1 MHKQKTILR
10 ILYLLKTYTG
20 NNCFKQNIL
29 KIINQNKKE
38 GIWVRKIYAFVV
50 LISFLLFNIFGN
62 GFVAKGNNIFDPSNY
77 VLFDGTNFEDGSTWG
92 FTPGGG
98 ASATVV
104 TDVYGNKYL
113 EAKGSGSGTRSVV
126 KTFISSTTKDKVLII
141 FDWQPMDVSTSA
153 NNSEVLISDE
163 NNNPLFRLVKK
174 GGTNGAIVYSVGTTG
189 IDLSKVTYINS
200 IDTDQKWLTV
210 HILFDFSAET
220 VSFEI
225 FNRDDPS
232 KYFSAY
238 NLDLKNIIY
247 LNKIKKIS
255 IVGNR
260 ASGNTLNF
268 TTNIDN
274 IFIYTSTSDA
284 PIQGTKNIVEIVS
297 SYTYN
302 YDFPLG
308 TSIND
313 VISFFPTTL
322 DVKLENNVVVNN
334 VPVSWS
340 CYNYDPNKEGT
351 YQFIGNL
358 IVDGKTGVKNDYNI
372 TAQVNVRLLN
382 LLFIPPQISG
392 YEAVYATDFG
402 DTITVV
408 PKYWGFTTQNATLSI
423 NQTDVKG
430 NQTAKLEFTQVNQ
443 VGGRVATKNFGSG
456 IMGDKILVKMCWYPG
471 KLNDK
476 GSNLY
481 ENGGELRLIDSSGN
495 IFWTLN
501 NTRNSPLKLIL
512 GGTVVFDTY
521 FVDPEKWY
529 DIEINCDL
537 INKVISTKIADIES
551 STVAE
556 FTYSLE
562 GITFDGTLKSMSL
575 VGIRTAGNNI
585 TWTTYLDNVWI
596 YNKPI
601 PPNRIIN
608 VDKLP
613 YKTIYVNTAQDISQI
628 GLPSKVQVTLANGE
642 KKEVEVARWELLS
655 GQWIPDKQGI
665 YAFKGILKED
675 NSVDNTYGRYAICYV
690 YNRLQ
695 PSKTVRQTEWLNRG
709 LIALKAENGV
719 FVSWRLS
726 ADEYKKDIKFNIYRN
741 GQKLNTTP
749 LSVTNYLDVNGQ
761 PGDEYKVETLLNGK
775 KIEEA
780 QIKALDK
787 DYISIPL
794 QKPADGVNEIG
805 EKYSYYVFDGGCGDL
820 DGDGEYEIVIMW
832 LPTNAIYSLDYFL
845 TGPTIFDAY
854 KLDGTLLWRINMG
867 LNLPSGSY
875 FNHFLIYDFNGD
887 GKSEFVVKT
896 ADGTTVYGA
905 TYGKYDENKIIDV
918 VGDPTKNGYYRY
930 GPGTS
935 FAGRIWGGPEYISIF
950 DGATG
955 KLLDSIDYRY
965 SIEKTGVTSWGDAFY
980 NRSDRFLCAVAYLNG
995 TTPSIVYG
1003 RGYYARTTFVAYDFV
1018 NGKLQERWHF
1028 DTQEIGGKG
1037 EGMGNHNLSVADV
1050 DNDGCD
1056 EIIAGSL
1063 TLDHDGKILYVM
1075 DGEMG
1080 REKGSHGDALH
1091 VGAFFPDRE
1100 GIQVF
1105 GVHEVP
1111 EVASLELHD
1120 GATGET
1126 LQAYFAYKDT
1136 GRGVCANIASE
1147 PGYEFWGAGDF
1158 NDVNKGAG
1166 IYNVYGKI
1174 ISNNCRA
1181 AGLPMNFVIY
1191 WDGDLMHELLDDT
1204 EIYKYDEQNDKAV
1217 LIKTFEG
1224 VKSIGGTKATPVLQA
1239 DLFGDWREEVIYP
1252 NVDDNELRIYSTTIP
1267 TQYRI
1272 YTLMHDSLYRL
1283 GIAWQ
1288 NVCYNQPPHTSF
1300 YLGEDIRDVVLSNNL
1315 PVKDIFYPNKPR
1327 KADEPEEKLFYKSS
1341 SESKVDLYFENSKVK
1356 ITIENDEEI
1365 VGGKISVRRLSAL
1378 NGIQLPSGLD
1388 TTSNYVEITK
1398 SENIRNLPIRVELGF
1413 YPNNLN
1419 GCDLNSLKL
1428 YKYNNT
1434 TAKWEFISGQVID
1447 TAKSIISFI
1456 DTEGG
1461 IYGIFGTKP
1470 AASSGVVTTIILN
1483 PQSQTTSSTTG
1494 TSSKEQE
1501 KTQQGT
1507 TQVTQGETQQ
1517 PKPQSQTSEKN
1528 IVTAKIDTNTVT
1540 NVQPNSQVKISVPPQ
1555 AVEGNNPVIKVETLG
1570 SYTEKVKV
1578 GTTVIEPINISIENG
1593 KIQKS
1598 IVVEVK
1604 IAPET
1609 IKNDKVV
1616 IGFIFDSMSKKWVP
1630 VLTKKNINTVQLELN
1645 KAGTVQVVAAKL
1657 SEIYSDIKEN
1667 NWAYNIFNQAITR
1680 GIITGYADLT
1690 LKPEKQITYYEAAV
1704 ILDRAFNLEKS
1715 SNSNVSEVPQWA
1727 KDAIM
1732 KMVSN
1737 EIFDETNA
1745 SNGIVSRIEA
1755 VKFMV
1760 KILEKKGLQIEPEDV
1775 KFKDINNAEYTEI
1788 VSKAYKLGIVKG
1800 YPDGSFK
1807 PDKPVTRSEFI
1818 AMLIRAI
1825 ENINK

>member
-1 MHKQKTILR
+1 MK
-10 ILYLLKTYTG
+10 
-20 NNCFKQNIL
+20 
-29 KIINQNKKE
+29 
-38 GIWVRKIYAFVV
+38 RKVISLIV
-50 LISFLLFNIFGN
+50 LVSFLLFNIFGN
-62 GFVAKGNNIFDPSNY
+62 VLVGKSNNIFDPSNY

-92 FTPGGG
+92 FTASSG
-98 ASATVV
+98 ATATVV

-126 KTFISSTTKDKVLII
+126 KTFSNSTTKDKVLII
-141 FDWQPMDVSTSA
+141 FDWQPMDVSTAA

-174 GGTNGAIVYSVGTTG
+174 GGTNGFIGYSVGTTG
-189 IDLSKVTYINS
+189 LDLSKVTYINT
-200 IDTDQKWLTV
+200 IDTSQKWLAV
-210 HILFDFSAET
+210 RILFDFVAET

-225 FNRDDPS
+225 YNKDDPS

-238 NLDLKNIIY
+238 GLDLKNIVY

-255 IVGNR
+255 IIGNR

-268 TTNIDN
+268 TTNVDN
-274 IFIYTSTSDA
+274 IYIYTSTTDA
-284 PIQGTKNIVEIVS
+284 PIQGSKNIVGIVS

-313 VISFFPTTL
+313 VISFFPTAL
-322 DVKLENNVVVNN
+322 NVKLENDVIVNN

-340 CYNYDPNKEGT
+340 CYSYNPNKEGN
-351 YQFIGNL
+351 YLFVGNL
-358 IVDGKTGVKNDYNI
+358 IVDGITGVKNNYNI
-372 TAQVNVRLLN
+372 TAQINVRLLN
-382 LLFIPPQISG
+382 LSFVPPQIPG

-423 NQTDVKG
+423 NQENIKG

-456 IMGDKILVKMCWYPG
+456 IIGDKILVKMHWYPG

-476 GSNLY
+476 GGNLY

-501 NTRNSPLKLIL
+501 NTRNSYLKLIL
-512 GGTVVFDTY
+512 GGTVTFDTY
-521 FVDPEKWY
+521 FADPEKWY
-529 DIEINCDL
+529 DIEINCDVL
-537 INKVISTKIADIES
+537 NKVISTKITDIET

-562 GITFDGTLKSMSL
+562 GIAFDGMLKSMSL
-575 VGIRTAGNNI
+575 VGIRTSGNNI
-585 TWTTYLDNVWI
+585 TWTTYLDNVLI

-628 GLPSKVQVTLANGE
+628 GFPTKVSVTLANGT
-642 KKEVEVARWELLS
+642 KKEVEIAKWEILS
-655 GQWIPDKQGI
+655 GQWTPDKPGI
-665 YAFKGILKED
+665 YTFKGVLKED
-675 NSVDNTYGRYAICYV
+675 ISVDNAYGKYAICYV

-695 PSKTVRQTEWLNRG
+695 PSKAVRQMEWLNRG
-709 LIALKAENGV
+709 LIALKAENGI
-719 FVSWRLS
+719 FISWRLL
-726 ADEYKKDIKFNIYRN
+726 ADEYKKDVKFNIYRN
-741 GQKLNTTP
+741 GQKLNTAP
-749 LSVTNYLDVNGQ
+749 LSVTNYLDVNGN
-761 PGDEYKVETLLNGK
+761 PGDEYKVETLMNGI
-775 KIEEA
+775 KIEETKV
-780 QIKALDK
+780 KALDK

-896 ADGTTVYGA
+896 ADGTTVYGV
-905 TYGKYDENKIIDV
+905 TYGKYDENKVIDI

-930 GPGTS
+930 GPGTP

-965 SIEKTGVTSWGDAFY
+965 SIEKTGVASWGDTFY

-1028 DTQEIGGKG
+1028 DTKEIGGKG

-1050 DNDGCD
+1050 DNDGFD

-1080 REKGSHGDALH
+1080 RERGSHGDALH
-1091 VGAFFPDRE
+1091 VGTFFPDRE

-1120 GATGET
+1120 AATGET

-1158 NDVNKGAG
+1158 YDVNKGAG
-1166 IYNVYGKI
+1166 IYNVYGKV

-1181 AGLPMNFVIY
+1181 AGLPMNFVTY
-1191 WDGDLMHELLDDT
+1191 WDGDLMHELLDDV
-1204 EIYKYDEQNDKAV
+1204 EIYKYDERNDKAV
-1217 LIKTFEG
+1217 LVKTFEG

-1239 DLFGDWREEVIYP
+1239 DLFGDWREEVVYP
-1252 NVDDNELRIYSTTIP
+1252 NVDDTELRIYGTTIP

-1272 YTLMHDSLYRL
+1272 YTLMHDPVYRL

-1300 YLGEDIRDVVLSNNL
+1300 YLGEDIRDVVLANNL
-1315 PVKDIFYPNKPR
+1315 PVKDVYYPNKP
-1327 KADEPEEKLFYKSS
+1327 KKVDAPEEKLFYKSP
-1341 SESKVDLYFENSKVK
+1341 SESKMDLYFENSKVK

-1365 VGGKISVRRLSAL
+1365 VGGKISVKRLGAL
-1378 NGIQLPSGLD
+1378 SGISLPSDLN
-1388 TTSNYVEITK
+1388 TTNNYLEIYK
-1398 SENIRNLPIRVELGF
+1398 SENIAKLPVKVEVEVN
-1413 YPNNLN
+1413 PTNLN
-1419 GCDLNSLKL
+1419 GCNINSLKL
-1428 YKYNNT
+1428 YRYNNT
-1434 TAKWEFISGQVID
+1434 TAKWELVSGQVID
-1447 TAKSIISFI
+1447 TAKNIISFI
-1456 DTEGG
+1456 DAEGG
-1461 IYGIFGTKP
+1461 IYGIFGTKSSP
-1470 AASSGVVTTIILN
+1470 SSGTVTTIILN
-1483 PQSQTTSSTTG
+1483 PQSQTTSSTTSA
-1494 TSSKEQE
+1494 SSKEQE

-1507 TQVTQGETQQ
+1507 TQVTQSETQQ

-1528 IVTAKIDTNTVT
+1528 IVTAKIDTNNVT
-1540 NVQPNSQVKISVPPQ
+1540 NVQLNSQVKISVPPQ
-1555 AVEGNNPVIKVETLG
+1555 AVEGNSPVIKVETL
-1570 SYTEKVKV
+1570 SNYTEKVGV
-1578 GTTVIEPINISIENG
+1578 GVPIIEPVNISIEKG
-1593 KIQKS
+1593 KIQKP
-1598 IVVEVK
+1598 ILVEIK
-1604 IAPET
+1604 IAPE
-1609 IKNDKVV
+1609 IVKNDKVV
-1616 IGFIFDSMSKKWVP
+1616 IGFMFDSVSKKWTP

-1645 KAGTVQVVAAKL
+1645 KTGTVQVVAAKL
-1657 SEIYSDIKEN
+1657 SEIYSDVKEN
-1667 NWAYNIFNQAITR
+1667 NWTYSLFNKALSK

-1690 LKPEKQITYYEAAV
+1690 LKPEKLITYLEAAV
-1704 ILDRAFNLEKS
+1704 ILDRAFNLKKS
-1715 SNSNVSEVPQWA
+1715 GNPDIANVPEWA
-1727 KDAIM
+1727 QDAITN
-1732 KMVSN
+1732 MVSN
-1737 EIFDETNA
+1737 EIFNETNA
-1745 SNGIVSRIEA
+1745 FSGTVTRIEA
-1755 VKFMV
+1755 VKFIV
-1760 KILEKKGLQIEPEDV
+1760 KILEKQGQKVEPEDV
-1775 KFKDINNAEYTEI
+1775 KFKDINTAEYTEI
-1788 VSKAYKLGIVKG
+1788 VAKAYKLGIVKG

-1807 PDKPVTRSEFI
+1807 PDKPVTRAEFI

-1825 ENINK
+1825 ENMNK

>member
-1 MHKQKTILR
+1 
-10 ILYLLKTYTG
+10 LK
-20 NNCFKQNIL
+20 
-29 KIINQNKKE
+29 
-38 GIWVRKIYAFVV
+38 RKAISLIV
-50 LISFLLFNIFGN
+50 LVSFLLFNIFGN
-62 GFVAKGNNIFDPSNY
+62 MLVGKSNNIFDPSNY

-92 FTPGGG
+92 FTASSG
-98 ASATVV
+98 ATATVV

-126 KTFISSTTKDKVLII
+126 KTFSNSTKKDKVLII
-141 FDWQPMDVSTSA
+141 FDWQPMDVSTAA

-174 GGTNGAIVYSVGTTG
+174 GGTNGSIGYSVGTTG
-189 IDLSKVTYINS
+189 LDLSKVTYINT
-200 IDTDQKWLTV
+200 IDTSQKWLAV
-210 HILFDFSAET
+210 RILFDFVAET

-225 FNRDDPS
+225 YNKDDPS

-238 NLDLKNIIY
+238 GLDLKNIVY

-255 IVGNR
+255 VIGNR

-268 TTNIDN
+268 TTNVDN
-274 IFIYTSTSDA
+274 IYIYTSTTDA
-284 PIQGTKNIVEIVS
+284 PIQGSKNIVEIVS

-313 VISFFPTTL
+313 VISFFPTAL
-322 DVKLENNVVVNN
+322 NVKLENDVIVNN

-340 CYNYDPNKEGT
+340 CYSYNPNKEGN
-351 YQFIGNL
+351 YLFVGNL
-358 IVDGKTGVKNDYNI
+358 IIDGITGVKNDYNI
-372 TAQVNVRLLN
+372 TAQINVRLLN
-382 LLFIPPQISG
+382 LSFVPPQIPG

-408 PKYWGFTTQNATLSI
+408 PKYWGFTTQNATLNI
-423 NQTDVKG
+423 NTNTIKG
-430 NQTAKLEFTQVNQ
+430 NSTPKLEFSQVNQ
-443 VGGRVATKNFGSG
+443 TGGRVATKTFGEA
-456 IMGDKILVKMCWYPG
+456 IKGDAILVKMNWYPG
-471 KLNDK
+471 LLNDK
-476 GSNLY
+476 GSNPY

-495 IFWTLN
+495 VFWKLN
-501 NTRNSPLKLIL
+501 NTRNSPLQLIL
-512 GGTVVFDTY
+512 GNSVVFNTY
-521 FVDPEKWY
+521 FTDPEKWY
-529 DIEINCDL
+529 DIEINCDVL
-537 INKVISTKIADIES
+537 NKVISTKITDTET
-551 STVAE
+551 STVVE
-556 FTYSLE
+556 FTYSLD
-562 GITFDGTLKSMSL
+562 GVAFDGTLKSISL
-575 VGIRTAGNNI
+575 VGIRTSGNNI

-628 GLPSKVQVTLANGE
+628 GLPTKVTVTLANGT
-642 KKEVEVARWELLS
+642 KKEVEIAKWEILS
-655 GQWIPDKQGI
+655 GQWTADKPGI
-665 YAFKGILKED
+665 YTFKGVLKED
-675 NSVDNTYGRYAICYV
+675 SSVDNTYGKYAICYV

-695 PSKTVRQTEWLNRG
+695 PSKAVRQMEWLNRG
-709 LIALKAENGV
+709 LIALKAENGI
-719 FVSWRLS
+719 FISWRLL
-726 ADEYKKDIKFNIYRN
+726 ADEYKKDVKFNIYRN
-741 GQKLNTTP
+741 GQKLNTAP
-749 LSVTNYLDVNGQ
+749 LSVTNYLDVNGN
-761 PGDEYKVETLLNGK
+761 PGDEYKVETLMNGI
-775 KIEEA
+775 KIEETKV
-780 QIKALDK
+780 KALDK

-794 QKPADGVNEIG
+794 QKPEDGVNEIG

-896 ADGTTVYGA
+896 ADGTTVYGV
-905 TYGKYDENKIIDV
+905 TYGKYDENKVIDI

-930 GPGTS
+930 GPGTP

-965 SIEKTGVTSWGDAFY
+965 SIEKTGVASWGDTFY

-1028 DTQEIGGKG
+1028 DTKEIGGKG

-1050 DNDGCD
+1050 DNDGFD

-1080 REKGSHGDALH
+1080 RERGSHGDALH
-1091 VGAFFPDRE
+1091 VGTFFPDRE

-1111 EVASLELHD
+1111 AVASLELHD
-1120 GATGET
+1120 AATGET

-1158 NDVNKGAG
+1158 YDVNKGAG
-1166 IYNVYGKI
+1166 IYNVYGKV
-1174 ISNNCRA
+1174 ISNDCRA
-1181 AGLPMNFVIY
+1181 AGLPMNFALY
-1191 WDGDLMHELLDDT
+1191 WDGDLMQELLDDVS
-1204 EIYKYDEQNDKAV
+1204 IFKYDETKDKTD
-1217 LIKTFEG
+1217 IIRTFEG
-1224 VKSIGGTKATPVLQA
+1224 VKSINGTKANPCLQA
-1239 DLFGDWREEVIYP
+1239 DILGDWREEVIYP
-1252 NVDDNELRIYSTTIP
+1252 TFDNTELRIYSTTIP

-1272 YTLMHDSLYRL
+1272 YTLMHDPVYRL

-1288 NVCYNQPPHTSF
+1288 NVAYNQPPHTSF
-1300 YLGEDIRDVVLSNNL
+1300 YLGEDIRDVVLANNL
-1315 PVKDIFYPNKPR
+1315 PVKDVYYPNKP
-1327 KADEPEEKLFYKSS
+1327 KKVDAPEEKLFYKSPS
-1341 SESKVDLYFENSKVK
+1341 VSKMDLYFENSKVK

-1365 VGGKISVRRLSAL
+1365 VGGKISVKRLGAL
-1378 NGIQLPSGLD
+1378 SGISLPSDLNA
-1388 TTSNYVEITK
+1388 TNNYLEINK
-1398 SENIRNLPIRVELGF
+1398 SENIAKLPVKVEVEF
-1413 YPNNLN
+1413 NPTNLN
-1419 GCDLNSLKL
+1419 GCNINSLKL
-1428 YKYNNT
+1428 YRYNNT
-1434 TAKWEFISGQVID
+1434 TAKWELVSGQVID
-1447 TAKSIISFI
+1447 TAKNIISFI
-1456 DTEGG
+1456 DAEGG
-1461 IYGIFGTKP
+1461 IYGIFGTKSSP
-1470 AASSGVVTTIILN
+1470 SSGTVTTIILN
-1483 PQSQTTSSTTG
+1483 PQSQTTSSTTS

-1507 TQVTQGETQQ
+1507 TQVTQSETQQ
-1517 PKPQSQTSEKN
+1517 PKPQSLTSEKN
-1528 IVTAKIDTNTVT
+1528 IVTAKIDTNNVT
-1540 NVQPNSQVKISVPPQ
+1540 NVQLNSQVKISVPPQ
-1555 AVEGNNPVIKVETLG
+1555 AVEGNNPVIKVETLS
-1570 SYTEKVKV
+1570 SYTEKVGV
-1578 GTTVIEPINISIENG
+1578 GVPIIEPVNISIEKG
-1593 KIQKS
+1593 KIQKP
-1598 IVVEVK
+1598 ILVEIK
-1604 IAPET
+1604 IAPE
-1609 IKNDKVV
+1609 IVKNDKVV
-1616 IGFIFDSMSKKWVP
+1616 IGFMFDSVSKWTP

-1645 KAGTVQVVAAKL
+1645 KTGTVQVVAAKL
-1657 SEIYSDIKEN
+1657 SEIYSDVKEN
-1667 NWAYNIFNQAITR
+1667 NWTYSLFNKALSK

-1690 LKPEKQITYYEAAV
+1690 LKPEKLITYLEAAV
-1704 ILDRAFNLEKS
+1704 ILDRAFNLKKS
-1715 SNSNVSEVPQWA
+1715 GNPDIANVPEWA
-1727 KDAIM
+1727 QDAITN
-1732 KMVSN
+1732 MVSN
-1737 EIFDETNA
+1737 EIFNETNA
-1745 SNGIVSRIEA
+1745 FSGTVTRIEA
-1755 VKFMV
+1755 VKFIV
-1760 KILEKKGLQIEPEDV
+1760 KILEKQGQKVEPEDV
-1775 KFKDINNAEYTEI
+1775 KFKDINTAEYTEI
-1788 VSKAYKLGIVKG
+1788 VAKAYKLGIVKG

-1807 PDKPVTRSEFI
+1807 PDKPVTRAEFI

-1825 ENINK
+1825 ENMNK